1 MSKTSTC
8 CKLVPG
14 CTFMQYQFL
23 PQDGAATYCC
33 IYLIRQVAGR
43 RKKTSTGRTME
54 DFFGHWKKKV
64 IHSSEFQINESK
76 FRLIATNQMNKCIL
90 FPFFFFFLYYIISLL
105 PESRRR
111 KDSTVQQF
119 SIQYISTNMLV
130 KCCPL
135 VDVNVFCHKH

>member
-76 FRLIATNQMNKCIL
+76 FRLIATSQMNKCIL
-90 FPFFFFFLYYIISLL
+90 FPFFFFFYIILFPCYLKAEGGRIQLFNSLAFNT
-105 PESRRR
+105 SRQ
-111 KDSTVQQF
+111 T
-119 SIQYISTNMLV
+119 
-130 KCCPL
+130 CW
-135 VDVNVFCHKH
+135 